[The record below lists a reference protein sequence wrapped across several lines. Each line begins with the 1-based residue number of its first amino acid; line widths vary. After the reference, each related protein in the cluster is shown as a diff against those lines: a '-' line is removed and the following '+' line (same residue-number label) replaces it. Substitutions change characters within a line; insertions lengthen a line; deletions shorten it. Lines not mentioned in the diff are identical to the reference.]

1 VRAVRIGAMA
11 LLCVSPI
18 GIGVSFGLGAERWQG
33 PLLWI
38 VVIAVAV
45 WLVAGTIY
53 MGGVR

>member
-1 VRAVRIGAMA
+1 MA